1 MTDYNNNRFDDD
13 TTAKY
18 DFDDGIEFL
27 DDTDDNNHN
36 YN

>member
-13 TTAKY
+13 TTTRY

-27 DDTDDNNHN
+27 ELLRKFI
-36 YN
+36 